1 MDKNKERD
9 VSIEI
14 GLKGNTGMVDVL
26 EAARYLVYL
35 SYQED
40 RHSLTPLKLQKI
52 LYLAQGWSFVWDNK
66 ALFPEDFCAWEYGP
80 ANEKVYETFKKY
92 GRSEIP
98 AAEGIT
104 DVADK
109 DARDTL
115 EAVWGEYG
123 KRTAYELVNLTC
135 SQAPWENAHANN
147 TRIRNACI
155 CTYFRST
162 FLS

>member
-1 MDKNKERD
+1 MID
-9 VSIEI
+9 I
-14 GLKGNTGMVDVL
+14 L
-26 EAARYLVYL
+26 EAARYLVCL

-40 RHSLTPLKLQKI
+40 RRSLTHLKLQKI
-52 LYLAQGWSFVWDNK
+52 LYLAQGWSFVWDSK

-92 GRSEIP
+92 GRSEIS
-98 AAEGIT
+98 ASEGIPG
-104 DVADK
+104 VADK

-123 KRTAYELVNLTC
+123 KRTAYDLVDLTC
-135 SQAPWENAHANN
+135 SQTPWENARANN
-147 TRIRNACI
+147 IRITNACI
-155 CTYFRST
+155 STYFRST

>member
-1 MDKNKERD
+1 
-9 VSIEI
+9 
-14 GLKGNTGMVDVL
+14 MVDVL

-40 RHSLTPLKLQKI
+40 RHSLTHLKLQKI
-52 LYLAQGWSFVWDNK
+52 LYLAQGWSFVWDSK

-92 GRSEIP
+92 GRSEIS

-104 DVADK
+104 GVADK